1 MNTEIK
7 HILVPTDFSGFSNRA
22 FQFACSLAAQ
32 SEAKITLIHVVEPPY
47 NFAVA
52 VEGMLELMEK
62 NAFKRMEMISETC
75 NEDIEIQNVV
85 RHGRTSREILNYVD
99 SAGADVVVMGSRGQS
114 GLSKTVLGSVSAA
127 IAHELH
133 VPLFVIPEEAAKTDI
148 SSFLFATNFRE
159 NDPSNFIIASSI
171 AGLIDASLSV
181 IHVSPAI
188 NFETRIRHLGFTEVL
203 REETGNKSL
212 NIELI
217 EDKNLLIGLANYV
230 TEKQISGIVLNRY
243 KKSVV
248 QKLFGKNHTD
258 EMLTYADLP
267 LLILP

>member
-1 MNTEIK
+1 MKNSIE

-22 FQFACSLAAQ
+22 FQFACHMATQAK
-32 SEAKITLIHVVEPPY
+32 AKITLFHVVEPPY

-62 NAFKRMEMISETC
+62 NALKRMKIISTSC
-75 NEDIEIQNVV
+75 KEDINIKIEV
-85 RHGRTSREILNYVD
+85 RHGRTSREILNFVE
-99 SAGADVVVMGSRGQS
+99 SSGADIVVMGSRGQS
-114 GLSKTVLGSVSAA
+114 GLSRAVLGSVSAA
-127 IAHELH
+127 IAHELP
-133 VPLFVIPEEAAKTDI
+133 VPMLVIPEETTDAEL
-148 SSFLFATNFRE
+148 SSLLFATNFRE
-159 NDPSNFIIASSI
+159 NDPANFVLTTLI
-171 AGLIDASLSV
+171 AGLIDASVSI

-212 NIELI
+212 NIELVEN
-217 EDKNLLIGLANYV
+217 EDLLIGLANYI
-230 TEKQISGIVLNRY
+230 TEKRISGIVLNRY

-248 QKLFGKNHTD
+248 QKLFGKDHTD

>member
-1 MNTEIK
+1 MKTAIK

-22 FQFACSLAAQ
+22 FQFACNLAAQ

-62 NAFKRMEMISETC
+62 NAFKRMEMISGTC
-75 NEDIEIQNVV
+75 KEDIKITNVV

-114 GLSKTVLGSVSAA
+114 GLSRTVLGSVSAA
-127 IAHELH
+127 IAHELP
-133 VPLFVIPEEAAKTDI
+133 VPLFVIPEEAANAKI
-148 SSFLFATNFRE
+148 SSLLFATNFRE
-159 NDPSNFIIASSI
+159 KDPANFKLTSSI
-171 AGLIDASLSV
+171 AELIDASLSV

-188 NFETRIRHLGFTEVL
+188 NFETRIRHLGFTELL
-203 REETGNKSL
+203 REETGNESL

-217 EDKNLLIGLANYV
+217 EDENLLIGLANYI
-230 TEKQISGIVLNRY
+230 TGKQITGIVLNRY

-248 QKLFGKNHTD
+248 QKLFGKDHTD
-258 EMLTYADLP
+258 EMLTYAELP